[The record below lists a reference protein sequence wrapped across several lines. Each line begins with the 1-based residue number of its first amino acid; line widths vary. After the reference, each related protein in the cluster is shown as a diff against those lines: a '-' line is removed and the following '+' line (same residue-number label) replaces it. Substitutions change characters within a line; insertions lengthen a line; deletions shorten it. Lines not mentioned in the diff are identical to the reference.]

1 MPTSTVRARRP
12 QITTCLWPCD
22 LLEAY
27 ARAQGPYSIENAE
40 TLLEEEPVE
49 LYNGW
54 LVWQE
59 MTDVHER
66 RSVAN
71 IQDMLSISARK
82 VGFGQVLPDQLECL
96 LHNGDVVKPDAS
108 LVSWHRLQ
116 TAVLPSGP
124 HQRPVLNGGP
134 ELVVEVRSPS
144 NRRARERAKRALYFA
159 NQVQI
164 VWDVD
169 ERRQI
174 VWVYRVESPA
184 QPTRLTVQD
193 EIDCEPLLP
202 GWRRRVA
209 DIFAERA
216 SAEAMVGEVA
226 HAWIAEGRAEGR
238 VEGRAE
244 GIAEGI
250 VQTLCQVLPVLARSR
265 YGAALPA
272 ELPGR
277 LAACDLT
284 QLQALQHAIETSP
297 SLEAWLAL
305 LPHEGAVK

>member
-1 MPTSTVRARRP
+1 MKTPTVRARRP
-12 QITTCLWPCD
+12 QITTCLWPRHI
-22 LLEAY
+22 LEAY
-27 ARAQGPYSIENAE
+27 ARDRGPYTIENAE

-54 LVWQE
+54 LVWQD

-82 VGFGQVLPDQLECL
+82 AGFGQALPDQLECL
-96 LHNGDVVKPDAS
+96 LHNGDVVKPDTS
-108 LVSWHRLQ
+108 LISWHRLQ

-144 NRRARERAKRALYFA
+144 NRRARERFKRELYFA

-169 ERRQI
+169 ERRQT
-174 VWVYRVESPA
+174 VWVYRAECPT
-184 QPTRLTVQD
+184 QPTRLNVQD
-193 EIDCEPLLP
+193 DIDCEPLLP

-209 DIFAERA
+209 DIFAEQA

-226 HAWIAEGRAEGR
+226 QAWIAEGRAEGD
-238 VEGRAE
+238 VEGRQ
-244 GIAEGI
+244 GSSRRY
-250 VQTLCQVLPVLARSR
+250 VRCCLCWSVPAM
-265 YGAALPA
+265 ALPCRRISRRVWQ
-272 ELPGR
+272 PV
-277 LAACDLT
+277 
-284 QLQALQHAIETSP
+284 I
-297 SLEAWLAL
+297 
-305 LPHEGAVK
+305 